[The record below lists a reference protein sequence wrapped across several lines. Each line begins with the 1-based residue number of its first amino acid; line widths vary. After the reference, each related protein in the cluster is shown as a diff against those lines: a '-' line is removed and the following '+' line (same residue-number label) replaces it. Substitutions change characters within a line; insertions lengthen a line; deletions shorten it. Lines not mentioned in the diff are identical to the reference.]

1 MAKTFLFP
9 VSVVCAV
16 MIEVGSVLVMTG
28 ARPDATA
35 GFWAWFLGLCVLA
48 PLFPIW
54 MHRQLS
60 RAAPAHD
67 QGSGGTGN
75 GTERGPDAGAP

>member
-16 MIEVGSVLVMTG
+16 MIEVGSVLVMTD
-28 ARPDATA
+28 ARPDAPV

-48 PLFPIW
+48 PLFPLW
-54 MHRQLS
+54 MHRRVS
-60 RAAPAHD
+60 RPSAAPDREH
-67 QGSGGTGN
+67 GSAGTDGGPG
-75 GTERGPDAGAP
+75 AGAA

>member
-9 VSVVCAV
+9 VSVACVV
-16 MIEVGSVLVMTG
+16 MIEVGSVLVMAG
-28 ARPDATA
+28 ARPDAPA

-54 MHRQLS
+54 MHRPLS
-60 RAAPAHD
+60 RAARD
-67 QGSGGTGN
+67 QGSGGTDS
-75 GTERGPDAGAP
+75 GTDSGPDAGAS